1 MTRRQKDPL
10 RPLEAHEREYMERLS
25 RARSAPVEQVIRGK
39 ILLTVADGR
48 GYGAAARSVGRKSGD
63 AVSNLVRR
71 FNQEG
76 LAALEPRH
84 GGGPVVVYGEVER
97 ARIVQEARRTP
108 DLAQDGTTQW
118 TLSTLQKV
126 LRTAADG
133 FPTISTWTIFH
144 ALHEAGWSCQKDGSW
159 CETGQVERK
168 RQGQVVEVT
177 DPDMAAKK
185 T

>member
-10 RPLEAHEREYMERLS
+10 RPLEAHERGYMERLS
-25 RARSAPVEQVIRGK
+25 RARSAPLEQVIRARM
-39 ILLTVADGR
+39 LLAVGEGM

-63 AVSNLVRR
+63 AVSNLVSR

-84 GGGPVVVYGEVER
+84 GGGPVIVYGEAER

-118 TLSTLQKV
+118 TLSTLQKA
-126 LRTAADG
+126 LRTELDG

-144 ALHEAGWSCQKDGSW
+144 ALHAAGWSSQKDGSW

>member
-25 RARSAPVEQVIRGK
+25 RARSAPLEQVIRAK
-39 ILLTVADGR
+39 LLLVVADR
-48 GYGAAARSVGRKSGD
+48 MGYEAAARSVGRKSGD
-63 AVSNLVRR
+63 AVSNLVSR

-84 GGGPVVVYGEVER
+84 GGGPAIVYGETER
-97 ARIVQEARRTP
+97 ARIMQEVRRTP

-118 TLSTLQKV
+118 TISTLQKA
-126 LRTAADG
+126 LRTAPDG

-144 ALHEAGWSCQKDGSW
+144 ALREAGWSCQKDGSW
-159 CETGQVERK
+159 CEAGQVERK